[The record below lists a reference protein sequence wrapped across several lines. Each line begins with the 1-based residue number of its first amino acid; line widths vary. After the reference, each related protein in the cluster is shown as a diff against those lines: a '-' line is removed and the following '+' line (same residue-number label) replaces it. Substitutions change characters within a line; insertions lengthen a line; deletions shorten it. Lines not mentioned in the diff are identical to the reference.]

1 MKKLLLLILL
11 AIVTGTFL
19 TSIYAYRSLNEKR
32 EINVNIRIE
41 RNQSTREVLK
51 RLKELNAIEN
61 EQILYFWIRYKHI
74 PIKAGCYRLKGTYSP
89 VEIVQELTKGSPC
102 LTKVT
107 IPEGANIFDVDK
119 ILSEKGFCRKG
130 EILKLSKDKEFLN
143 SLRLKFLEGYIFPDT
158 YYHREN
164 ASCKEIIEE
173 TVKNFNKKTQSLFK
187 DYNPPEIVKRGLKEV
202 TKDKI
207 LIVASIVE
215 KETPLP
221 EEKPIIAGIIYN
233 RLAKGMKLQ
242 CDPTVFYAYKVA
254 GIEKEKLHRGD
265 TSFPSPYNTYYIR
278 GLPPTPI
285 CNPGLDSIKAAMYPE
300 KTQYLYFVA
309 ENKGHIFSKSYNQ
322 HLKIIRKI
330 YRNGKKEK
338 EEKIRNR

>member
-1 MKKLLLLILL
+1 VKKLLLLIPL

-19 TSIYAYRSLNEKR
+19 TSIYTYRSLNEKR
-32 EINVNIRIE
+32 EINTNLRIE

-89 VEIVQELTKGSPC
+89 AEIVQELTKGSPC

-107 IPEGANIFDVDK
+107 IPEGANIFEIDK
-119 ILSEKGFCRKG
+119 ILSEKRFCRKG
-130 EILKLSKDKEFLN
+130 EVLKLSKDKEFLN
-143 SLRLKFLEGYIFPDT
+143 SLHLRFLEGYIFPDT

-173 TVKNFNKKTQSLFK
+173 AVKNFNRKTQSLFK
-187 DYNPPEIVKRGLKEV
+187 DYNPPEIVKRGLQEV

-207 LIVASIVE
+207 LMVASIVE
-215 KETPLP
+215 KETSLP

-233 RLAKGMKLQ
+233 RLVKGMKLQ

-265 TSFPSPYNTYYIR
+265 TSFPSPYNTYYIK
-278 GLPPTPI
+278 GLPPAPI

-309 ENKGHIFSKSYNQ
+309 KDRRHIFSRSYNQ
-322 HLKIIRKI
+322 HLKLIRKI
-330 YRNGKKEK
+330 FSHGKKEK
-338 EEKIRNR
+338 EEKVRNR

>member
-19 TSIYAYRSLNEKR
+19 TSIYVYRSLNEKR
-32 EINVNIRIE
+32 EINTNLRIE

-89 VEIVQELTKGSPC
+89 AEIVQELTKGSPC

-119 ILSEKGFCRKG
+119 ILSEKRFCRKG
-130 EILKLSKDKEFLN
+130 EVLKLSKDKEFLN
-143 SLRLKFLEGYIFPDT
+143 SLHLKFLEGYIFPDT

-173 TVKNFNKKTQSLFK
+173 AVKNFNRKTQSLFK

>member
-1 MKKLLLLILL
+1 
-11 AIVTGTFL
+11 VTGAFV

-32 EINVNIRIE
+32 GINVNIRIE

-89 VEIVQELTKGSPC
+89 VEIVRELMKGSPC
-102 LTKVT
+102 LTKIT
-107 IPEGANIFDVDK
+107 IPEGTDIFDVDK

-130 EILKLSKDKEFLN
+130 EVLKLSKDKEFLN
-143 SLRLKFLEGYIFPDT
+143 FLRLKFLEGYIFPDT
-158 YYHREN
+158 YYVREN
-164 ASCKEIIEE
+164 ESCKEIVEE
-173 TVKNFNKKTQSLFK
+173 TVKNFDRKTKSLFK
-187 DYNPPEIVKRGLKEV
+187 DYDPPEIVKRGLKEV
-202 TKDKI
+202 TRDKI

-215 KETPLP
+215 KETSLL

-233 RLAKGMKLQ
+233 RLIKGMKLQ

-265 TSFPSPYNTYYIR
+265 TLFPSPYNTYYIK

-285 CNPGLDSIKAAMYPE
+285 CNPGLDSIRAAIYPE

-309 ENKGHIFSKSYNQ
+309 KKRGHIFSKSYNQ
-322 HLKIIRKI
+322 HLKLIGKI
-330 YRNGKKEK
+330 LKHGKKEK

>member
-1 MKKLLLLILL
+1 
-11 AIVTGTFL
+11 VTGAFV
-19 TSIYAYRSLNEKR
+19 TSIYVYRSLNEKR
-32 EINVNIRIE
+32 KINVNIRIE
-41 RNQSTREVLK
+41 RNQSTREVLE

-61 EQILYFWIRYKHI
+61 ERILYFWIRYKHI

-89 VEIVQELTKGSPC
+89 VEIVRELMKGSPC
-102 LTKVT
+102 LTKIT
-107 IPEGANIFDVDK
+107 IPEGTDIFDVDK

-130 EILKLSKDKEFLN
+130 EVLKLSKDKEFLN
-143 SLRLKFLEGYIFPDT
+143 FLRLKFLEGYIFPDT
-158 YYHREN
+158 YYVREN
-164 ASCKEIIEE
+164 ASCKEIVEE
-173 TVKNFNKKTQSLFK
+173 TVKNFDRKTKSFFK
-187 DYNPPEIVKRGLKEV
+187 DYDPPEIVKRGLKEV
-202 TKDKI
+202 TRDKI

-215 KETPLP
+215 KETSLL

-233 RLAKGMKLQ
+233 RLIKGMKLQ

-265 TSFPSPYNTYYIR
+265 TLFPSPYNTYYIK

-285 CNPGLDSIKAAMYPE
+285 CNPGLDSIRAAIYPE

-309 ENKGHIFSKSYNQ
+309 KKRGHIFSKSYNQ
-322 HLKIIRKI
+322 HLKLIGKI
-330 YRNGKKEK
+330 LKHGKKEK

>member
-1 MKKLLLLILL
+1 MKKFLLLILL
-11 AIVTGTFL
+11 AIVTGIFV
-19 TSIYAYRSLNEKR
+19 TSIYVYQSFKEKR
-32 EINVNIRIE
+32 EINTNLRIE

-51 RLKELNAIEN
+51 RLKELDAIEN
-61 EQILYFWIRYKHI
+61 EQVLYFWIRYKHI

-89 VEIVQELTKGSPC
+89 IEVIWELTKGSPC

-130 EILKLSKDKEFLN
+130 EVLKLSKDKEFLN
-143 SLRLKFLEGYIFPDT
+143 SLNLKFLEGYIFPDT
-158 YYHREN
+158 YYVREN
-164 ASCKEIIEE
+164 ASCREIIEE
-173 TVKNFNKKTQSLFK
+173 TVKNFNRKTQSLFQ
-187 DYNPPEIVKRGLKEV
+187 DYDPPEIVKRGLKEV
-202 TKDKI
+202 TKDRI

-215 KETPLP
+215 KETSLS

-242 CDPTVFYAYKVA
+242 CDPTVFYAYKVT
-254 GIEKEKLHRGD
+254 GIEKKKLHKGD

-285 CNPGLDSIKAAMYPE
+285 CNPGLDSIKAAMFPE

-309 ENKGHIFSKSYNQ
+309 KKQGHIFSKSYNQ
-322 HLKIIRKI
+322 HLKLIRKI
-330 YRNGKKEK
+330 FRHGKKEK